1 MIRPGD
7 LEPQAG
13 QEARLEGTRP
23 QESRPQASREPPD
36 TLAGTIERVTFH
48 NAETGF
54 CVLKVQAAGK
64 RDLVPV
70 VGHAPA
76 IAAGEWIAAAGRWT
90 SDRQHG
96 LQFRA
101 ETLRVTPPTGRE
113 GIVRYLASGQ
123 MRGIGPAMAQ
133 RIVALFGA
141 DTFAVIEAEPGR
153 LTEVEGIGPK
163 RAARILRGWAEQKRV
178 REIMIFLHAH
188 GVGTARAVRIFRTYG
203 RDAIAVM
210 TQDPYRLARDIR
222 GIGFRTADAIAM
234 RLGMAREAPQR
245 LRAGV
250 TFALQTATD
259 EGHCGLPTERLVAL
273 AQRLLEVEPDLIRLA
288 IALELRG
295 ADVVADTIAVG
306 TSGSETCLFLKGLHG
321 AERAIA
327 DRLIDRRDG
336 PPPWP
341 AIDLARAI
349 PWVEG
354 RTGKTLSPSQAAAIG
369 TMLAAR
375 LCVLTGGPGVGKT
388 STLDSLLRILVAK
401 GVRVLLAAPTGRAAK
416 RMTEQT
422 GLPARTLHR
431 LLEVD
436 PARGGFARDAENP
449 LDCDLLVVD
458 EASMIDVPLMNALL
472 KAVPE
477 RAALLLVGDVD
488 QLPSVGP
495 GQVLADLIASERVP
509 VARLTEVFRQAA
521 ASRIVVNAHR
531 INRGL
536 MPEARPPVPEARPPV
551 PESGPPGPE
560 AESPGP
566 GGVSPDAAADFYW
579 IAVDDPEI
587 GLDRLI
593 EVVTRRIPARFGLDP
608 LRDIQVLTPM
618 LRGVLGS
625 RNLNH
630 ALQQVLNPPP
640 ETAVERFGWRF
651 APGDRVM
658 ETQNDYDRD
667 VFNGD
672 LGRVVRLEA
681 EDQAV
686 IVAFD
691 GREVAYPYGELDTLV
706 PAFATTIHKSQGSE
720 YPAVVIPIVN
730 QHFTMLARN
739 LLYTAVTR
747 GRQLVVLVGQPRAI
761 RTAVSGSRQT
771 RRWTKLG
778 QWLRERG

>member
-13 QEARLEGTRP
+13 A
-23 QESRPQASREPPD
+23 ASRRREPGD

-70 VGHAPA
+70 IGHAPA
-76 IAAGEWIAAAGRWT
+76 IAPGEWIAASGRWT

-113 GIVRYLASGQ
+113 GIARYLASGQ
-123 MRGIGPAMAQ
+123 MRGIGPAMAE

-153 LTEVEGIGPK
+153 LTEVAGIGPK
-163 RAARILRGWAEQKRV
+163 RAARILRGWAEQKLV

-234 RLGMAREAPQR
+234 RLGLAREAPQR

-306 TSGSETCLFLKGLHG
+306 RSGPETSGSETSASETSASETCLFLKGLHG

-336 PPPWP
+336 APPWP

-349 PWVEG
+349 PWVEA

-369 TMLAAR
+369 TMLARR

-422 GLPARTLHR
+422 GLPAKTLHR

-436 PARGGFARDAENP
+436 PARGGFARDADNP
-449 LDCDLLVVD
+449 LACDLLVVD

-536 MPEARPPVPEARPPV
+536 MPEAVPPVPEAVPPV
-551 PESGPPGPE
+551 SEG
-560 AESPGP
+560 A
-566 GGVSPDAAADFYW
+566 SPDAAADFYW

-587 GLDRLI
+587 GLARLI

-608 LRDIQVLTPM
+608 LRDVQVLTPM

-630 ALQQVLNPPP
+630 ELQRVLNPPP

-651 APGDRVM
+651 TPGDRVM

-686 IVAFD
+686 IVSFD

-730 QHFTMLARN
+730 QHFTLLARN

-761 RTAVSGSRQT
+761 RTAVSGRRQA

>member
-7 LEPQAG
+7 LEPQAR
-13 QEARLEGTRP
+13 A
-23 QESRPQASREPPD
+23 ASRGREPGD

-54 CVLKVQAAGK
+54 CVLKVQAVG
-64 RDLVPV
+64 RRELVPV

-113 GIVRYLASGQ
+113 GIARYLASGP
-123 MRGIGPAMAQ
+123 MRGIGPAMAE
-133 RIVALFGA
+133 RIVARFGA
-141 DTFAVIEAEPGR
+141 DTFSVIEAEPGR
-153 LTEVEGIGPK
+153 LTEVEGIGPR
-163 RAARILRGWAEQKRV
+163 RAARILRGWAEQTLV
-178 REIMIFLHAH
+178 REIMVFLHAH

-210 TQDPYRLARDIR
+210 RQDPYRLARDVR

-259 EGHCGLPTERLVAL
+259 EGHCALPTERLVAL
-273 AQRLLEVEPDLIRLA
+273 ARRLLEVEPDLIRLA

-295 ADVVADTIAVG
+295 ADVVADTIER
-306 TSGSETCLFLKGLHG
+306 ETCLFLKGLHG

-327 DRLIDRRDG
+327 ERLLDRRDG
-336 PPPWP
+336 APPWP
-341 AIDLARAI
+341 AIDPARAI
-349 PWVEG
+349 PWVEA
-354 RTGKTLSPSQAAAIG
+354 RTGRTLSPSQGAAIG
-369 TMLAAR
+369 TLLAAR

-436 PARGGFARDAENP
+436 PARGGFTRDAGNP

-495 GQVLADLIASERVP
+495 GQVLADLIASERIP

-536 MPEARPPVPEARPPV
+536 MPEALPPVQEAVQQALR
-551 PESGPPGPE
+551 EGAS
-560 AESPGP
+560 A
-566 GGVSPDAAADFYW
+566 DAAADFYW

-587 GLDRLI
+587 GLARLI

-608 LRDIQVLTPM
+608 LRDVQVLTPM

-630 ALQQVLNPPP
+630 ELQRVLNPPP

-651 APGDRVM
+651 SPGDRVM

-667 VFNGD
+667 VCNGD
-672 LGRVVRLEA
+672 LGRVVRLDA
-681 EDQAV
+681 ADQAV
-686 IVAFD
+686 IVSFE

-747 GRQLVVLVGQPRAI
+747 GKQLVVLVGQPRAI
-761 RTAVSGSRQT
+761 RTAVSGSRQA